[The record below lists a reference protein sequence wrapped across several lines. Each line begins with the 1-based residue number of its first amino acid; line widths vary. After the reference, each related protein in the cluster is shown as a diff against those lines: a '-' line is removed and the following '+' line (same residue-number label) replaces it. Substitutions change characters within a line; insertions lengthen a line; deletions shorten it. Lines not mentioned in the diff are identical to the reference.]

1 MGKVLLSLLSQSI
14 LEHLDPSHQVGLEI
28 LISAPFAFEKR
39 YSRLVFAKL
48 ACNIDNQASTSCHV
62 PSSRRALSPI
72 HCVHAHI
79 GAILSEESA
88 EPGLD

>member
-28 LISAPFAFEKR
+28 LISAPFAFKKR

-48 ACNIDNQASTSCHV
+48 ACNMDNQASSKLPRTLISPRSISH
-62 PSSRRALSPI
+62 SLRSRSYRRHS
-72 HCVHAHI
+72 V
-79 GAILSEESA
+79 
-88 EPGLD
+88 